1 MLLAPGGRQAPGK
14 HKGVDRTELAD
25 LHYLTHIEN
34 LASICEHGILSHDLA
49 AKLPHVDV
57 SNPRMQDLR
66 KDVKV
71 AYAGQERP
79 RKLHSYANL
88 FLDGRNSMLKD
99 LCFTYGH
106 QTLAVVSVS
115 TDVLDLP
122 GVVVSDQNAASKYV
136 HFYAAPGG
144 LDYLS
149 AHYVLARE
157 WGDPMVDQI
166 DYWRRKSRRSAEVL
180 VPERVDPRYLHG
192 AYVSCDDSCTR
203 CEALGLPLTFVVDAD
218 LFFQ

>member
-1 MLLAPGGRQAPGK
+1 M
-14 HKGVDRTELAD
+14 DRADVAD
-25 LHYLTHIEN
+25 LHYLTPIEN

-49 AKLPHVDV
+49 AKLPHIDV

-66 KDVKV
+66 KDKEV

-99 LCFTYGH
+99 LCFTHGH
-106 QTLAVVSVS
+106 QKLAVVSVS

-122 GVVVSDQNAASKYV
+122 AVVISDQNAASKYV
-136 HFYAAPGG
+136 HFYAAPAG
-144 LDYLS
+144 LEHLS
-149 AHYVLARE
+149 SQYVLARE
-157 WGDPMVDQI
+157 WGDPTVDQI

-180 VPERVDPRYLHG
+180 VPDRVDPAYLHG
-192 AYVSCDDSCTR
+192 AYMSCDDSCAR
-203 CEALGLPLTFVVDAD
+203 CDALGLSLVFVVDAD